1 MSEQLTKSNTTAI
14 NPRTARAVAA
24 ILGQTSTDEAI
35 RELNF
40 SDGRNQSEQA
50 SFLAAQSP
58 FLREIYER
66 GGTVADA
73 ILTVP
78 RENLSV
84 SPQIEIATTH
94 TAVKR
99 LTHITGDAE
108 KAKELAPQF
117 VEMGERIAGSNP
129 DGQTRLKVFGWLY
142 RVLEGKQELLAT
154 DSAQIS
160 EREQNKNSET
170 TFGEKWQQI
179 VELSEALAAL
189 EPKDKLPTNSFDE
202 FRENEQNSSYKSEP
216 DENFTE
222 SELYENMID
231 RETDERAEE
240 IISSAGLIG
249 FERIEIGSDLPKI
262 PKVLSR
268 VDFEKLLEKVSG
280 IDSQLENGFP
290 VREMLAPFRGYI
302 ELTRLDN
309 ELRQVEEEY
318 VKVLFQKNNKEI
330 IETAENYRFVAGRE
344 EMRELADDKLLLGDL
359 RVRQTKVT
367 EKLLTNFSD
376 NEITEHAE
384 QSISKNGSLDQDN
397 QTDNSKQQ
405 KIELSADEAELKI
418 LLVKEKN
425 LSREI
430 ETVSESITE
439 REKNFRTLN
448 ELSSNEITAEKQ
460 KELTEKV
467 LSLELPL
474 SSVLKEK
481 YPELTPNARNEKLS
495 QANTFEIQN
504 PAEYLFVR
512 KAATKHFLILRMREI
527 KNEYRKFEGKN
538 ISESADKTVARK
550 ETSEHREKIKDLKSL
565 EPVFFYK
572 IEGSNKIIKSVPSER
587 AVAGYE
593 FVNQYI
599 RYQLKQPEMLVR
611 RQSVLYRQ
619 FAERLESAKTT
630 QDVLLESYKIRQENH
645 RAAGIWK
652 NAGREEREKINR
664 PLSKNEMS
672 LLFLE
677 QAPRSFTA
685 EMSFVKYNFAHY
697 SSAKE
702 KMTAALLEG
711 KLEPSAEAEKLVQ
724 SLESRVVR
732 RDLDTKHKATKHFF
746 ESLKTENEKLFIK
759 NEFDHRKVY
768 QKLPPHEK
776 DWIYA
781 RANDQK
787 ENLEYKIAY
796 ARAQSAEKN
805 FQPSSPIVNEAT
817 KNLRKDFAAGTLWH
831 QATIL
836 TDHKPTKDKARATN
850 KNEKMLQAVGFLIHN
865 QTEEANLRVGNWL
878 ERQNSDELKTAG
890 EILKT
895 FARATRKIED
905 NRMTV
910 KVKIIE
916 SEKVSADDY
925 QNLFE
930 RYFPADY
937 EKLKEFRAFE
947 GEKFR
952 LEKSRRSGQTAVL
965 NDWQK
970 DFQSKNYRTDAP
982 ISVFENEIHAA
993 KEIEKIKAAQIE
1005 CRRSLEIQSAILL
1018 KTEEK
1023 LKKDHTKSN
1032 PTISPEDLKSVIK
1045 RAFSPQTGEKLS
1057 ARQKAIFELAQD
1069 KILMPDFE
1077 RFSENAQQLEK
1088 GLISINQSFEAIA
1101 ALRLENS
1108 QYEFTSPAAEKHDT
1122 LQKQY
1127 ESLQKQA
1134 EAKIITT
1141 AAREKF
1147 SAKTVETQER
1157 TTTIDKYLTAETVE
1171 KSRVESHRQTRITL
1185 EPTELSE
1192 TNQSTEIQA
1201 KALEFADALETVYQ
1215 DNLRQATTSEI
1226 EQVFTVAEE
1235 KRANL
1240 SYFLKEEKVSSILPA
1255 QKPVTLK
1262 IYERELARNEQAIAQ
1277 AKISEMIETGKI
1289 SLADL
1294 ETKKVSE
1301 IFSPQKR
1308 KEIRLEAGERT
1319 RENLEPKELWAKRSE
1334 LSEKLQQ
1341 TALDASDTLERAHE
1355 IYHDQNAAQG
1365 DISRVFSAL
1374 DTDII
1379 KLKNERKLEQNASK
1393 FINFKTDF
1401 KRDLAQMFSSSQPIE
1416 NPNLLAAMTKGLLS
1430 NALEKQNIQS
1440 EKLGIN
1446 SEKLSEISR
1455 TITLAMVDDKKHE
1468 KLIAADKFAPVSV
1481 HDNFPAQTKSNP
1493 ENPNTPLKTRQFEHT
1508 R

>member
-1 MSEQLTKSNTTAI
+1 MSEQPTKLTTNEI
-14 NPRTARAVAA
+14 NPRTARTVAA
-24 ILGQTSTDEAI
+24 ILGQTSTDEAM

-66 GGTVADA
+66 GGTVADGV
-73 ILTVP
+73 LSVP
-78 RENLSV
+78 HENLSV
-84 SPQIEIATTH
+84 SPQIEIATTQ

-154 DSAQIS
+154 DSAQNA
-160 EREQNKNSET
+160 EREQDKNSET
-170 TFGEKWQQI
+170 TFSEKWQQI

-189 EPKDKLPTNSFDE
+189 EPKDKLPANSFDE
-202 FRENEQNSSYKSEP
+202 FRENEQKSDYQSESK
-216 DENFTE
+216 ENFTE
-222 SELYENMID
+222 SELYENAID

-262 PKVLSR
+262 PKELSR
-268 VDFEKLLEKVSG
+268 SDFEKLLEKTPN

-290 VREMLAPFRGYI
+290 VREMLAPFQGYI
-302 ELTRLDN
+302 ELTRFDN

-318 VKVLFQKNNKEI
+318 VKVLFQKNDKEI
-330 IETAENYRFVAGRE
+330 LETAENYRFVAKRE
-344 EMRELADDKLLLGDL
+344 ELRELADDKLLLGDL
-359 RVRQTKVT
+359 RIQQIKAA
-367 EKLLTNFSD
+367 ENLPTNFS
-376 NEITEHAE
+376 NEITEQAE
-384 QSISKNGSLDQDN
+384 QSILKNGSFDQYN

-418 LLVKEKN
+418 LLAKEKN
-425 LSREI
+425 ITREI
-430 ETVSESITE
+430 ETLSESIGE
-439 REKNFRTLN
+439 REKNFRTLT
-448 ELSSNEITAEKQ
+448 ELSTNEIPVLRKN
-460 KELTEKV
+460 ELTEKV

-474 SSVLKEK
+474 SSVLREK

-512 KAATKHFLILRMREI
+512 EAATKHFLTLKMREI

-538 ISESADKTVARK
+538 ISESADKTLARK
-550 ETSEHREKIKDLKSL
+550 EFGEHQEKIKDLKSL
-565 EPVFFYK
+565 EPVFSYK
-572 IEGSNKIIKSVPSER
+572 IEGSNKIIKPEPSER

-593 FVNQYI
+593 FVNHYI
-599 RYQLKQPEMLVR
+599 RYQLKQPETR
-611 RQSVLYRQ
+611 IRCESVLYRQ
-619 FAERLESAKTT
+619 YAERLESAKTT
-630 QDVLLESYKIRQENH
+630 QDVLLESYKVRLENH
-645 RAAGIWK
+645 RAAGVWK
-652 NAGREEREKINR
+652 NATKEEREQINR

-685 EMSFVKYNFAHY
+685 EMSFLKYNFAHY

-702 KMTAALLEG
+702 KMTAALLDG
-711 KLEPSAEAEKLVQ
+711 KLEPSAEAEKLVK
-724 SLESRVVR
+724 SLELRVVR

-746 ESLKTENEKLFIK
+746 ESLKTPNHKLFIK
-759 NEFDHRKVY
+759 NEFDHREVY

-781 RANDQK
+781 RASEQK
-787 ENLEYKIAY
+787 DNLEYKIAY
-796 ARAQSAEKN
+796 ARAQSGERSIH
-805 FQPSSPIVNEAT
+805 PSSPIANEAT

-836 TDHKPTKDKARATN
+836 SDLKPAKDTARATN
-850 KNEKMLQAVGFLIHN
+850 TNEKMLQAVGFLIHN
-865 QTEEANLRVGNWL
+865 QTEETNLRVGEWL
-878 ERQNSDELKTAG
+878 ERQDGEELKTAG

-895 FARATRKIED
+895 FAGATREIED

-910 KVKIIE
+910 KVIITE
-916 SEKVSADDY
+916 SEKVSAADY

-952 LEKSRRSGQTAVL
+952 LEKSRRDGQTAVL
-965 NDWQK
+965 NDWQTA
-970 DFQSKNYRTDAP
+970 FQSKNYRTDAP

-1005 CRRSLEIQSAILL
+1005 CRRAMEIQSAILL

-1023 LKKDHTKSN
+1023 LKIDLTKSN
-1032 PTISPEDLKSVIK
+1032 HTISPEELKAAVK
-1045 RAFSPQTGEKLS
+1045 YAFTPQTGEKLS
-1057 ARQKAIFELAQD
+1057 VEQKAIFELAQD

-1077 RFSENAQQLEK
+1077 RFSENALQLEK
-1088 GLISINQSFEAIA
+1088 GLVSINQSFETIA
-1101 ALRLENS
+1101 GIGSENAP
-1108 QYEFTSPAAEKHDT
+1108 YEYAPQTAEKNDT

-1157 TTTIDKYLTAETVE
+1157 TTTFDKYLTAEILE

-1185 EPTELSE
+1185 EPTELSK
-1192 TNQSTEIQA
+1192 TNQSTEIQG

-1215 DNLRQATTSEI
+1215 ANLRQATTSEI

-1240 SYFLKEEKVSSILPA
+1240 DKFLKEEKASNLLPA

-1262 IYERELARNEQAIAQ
+1262 IYERELARNEQIIAK
-1277 AKISEMIETGKI
+1277 AKISQMIETGKL

-1294 ETKKVSE
+1294 RNEKSQRD
-1301 IFSPQKR
+1301 FFAAGKR
-1308 KEIRLEAGERT
+1308 R
-1319 RENLEPKELWAKRSE
+1319 
-1334 LSEKLQQ
+1334 
-1341 TALDASDTLERAHE
+1341 H
-1355 IYHDQNAAQG
+1355 
-1365 DISRVFSAL
+1365 
-1374 DTDII
+1374 
-1379 KLKNERKLEQNASK
+1379 
-1393 FINFKTDF
+1393 
-1401 KRDLAQMFSSSQPIE
+1401 
-1416 NPNLLAAMTKGLLS
+1416 
-1430 NALEKQNIQS
+1430 
-1440 EKLGIN
+1440 
-1446 SEKLSEISR
+1446 
-1455 TITLAMVDDKKHE
+1455 
-1468 KLIAADKFAPVSV
+1468 
-1481 HDNFPAQTKSNP
+1481 
-1493 ENPNTPLKTRQFEHT
+1493 
-1508 R
+1508 